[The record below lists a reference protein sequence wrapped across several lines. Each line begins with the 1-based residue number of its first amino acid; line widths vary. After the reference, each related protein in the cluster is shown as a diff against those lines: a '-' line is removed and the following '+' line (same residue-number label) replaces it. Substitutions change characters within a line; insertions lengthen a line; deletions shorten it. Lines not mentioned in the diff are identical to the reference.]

1 MATIVTDPNKIRSW
15 VKAKQTNEQELL
27 RRLNRAFSHPTAYR
41 KVRKVVCS
49 ALLQMI
55 IEARLAKPGPV
66 KGALQDSFREDLAVW
81 QRIPGSPAEFP
92 LDRLGDMLVAL
103 YCRPQMFDIGDLSE
117 LIRLIGGWIEKGGGF
132 GVDPDKLKK
141 HEALTEAFRPGL
153 PVRGQSQD
161 QAKMLIWDK
170 KRFRQREDRI
180 TDPNFYH
187 MIEQHVQRAWIRPH
201 FERPSGLQMFRVN
214 RDDLVR
220 KIDLLF
226 GLLRGATISGT
237 TTDTVL
243 VLEAFGAHIL
253 HPGYYLFP
261 VATIAA
267 SLHHT
272 LVEAGLALSLVDCIK
287 SYSVGFYTTLTPER
301 GFKGELEGV
310 SKLLMSAEKDMRN
323 RCFVLWYDGDDQTPT
338 GCILF
343 DRPGEKELF
352 KTKLADG
359 KRLLNHVRILPRI
372 PRRND
377 VAAFVSMLAR
387 DLVKDL
393 QL

>member
-1 MATIVTDPNKIRSW
+1 MATIVTNREKIRSW

-27 RRLNRAFSHPTAYR
+27 RRLNRAFSHPIAYA
-41 KVRKVVCS
+41 KVRQVVCS
-49 ALLQMI
+49 ALLQMK
-55 IEARLAKPGPV
+55 IEALEKPGPV
-66 KGALQDSFREDLAVW
+66 RKALLSSFREDLAVW
-81 QRIPGSPAEFP
+81 QRVPWSPAEFP
-92 LDRLGDMLVAL
+92 LNRLGDMLVEL
-103 YCRPQMFDIGDLSE
+103 YCRPQRFDIGDLSE
-117 LIRLIGGWIEKGGGF
+117 LIRLIGGWIEEGGGF
-132 GVDPDKLKK
+132 GVDPSKLKK

-153 PVRGQSQD
+153 PARGQSQE

-170 KRFRQREDRI
+170 NRFRQREDRI

-187 MIEQHVQRAWIRPH
+187 MIERHVQKAWVRPH
-201 FERPSGLQMFRVN
+201 FQRPSGLQMFRVN

-272 LVEAGLALSLVDCIK
+272 LVEAGLALSLVGCIER
-287 SYSVGFYTTLTPER
+287 YSVGFYTTLEPIG
-301 GFKGELEGV
+301 GFPGELQGV
-310 SKLLMSAEKDMRN
+310 AKLLMSAENDMRN

-343 DRPGEKELF
+343 DKPGEKELI
-352 KTKLADG
+352 KEKLADG
-359 KRLLNHVRILPRI
+359 KRLLNHVRILPNI
-372 PRRND
+372 PRRDD

-387 DLVKDL
+387 DVVKDI